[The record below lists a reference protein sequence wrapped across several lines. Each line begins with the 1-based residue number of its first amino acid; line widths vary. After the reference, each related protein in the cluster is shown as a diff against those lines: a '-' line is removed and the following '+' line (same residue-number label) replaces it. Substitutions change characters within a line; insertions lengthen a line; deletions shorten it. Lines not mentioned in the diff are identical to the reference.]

1 MADIKGRKFTLVITW
16 AIATFGCLII
26 TFAFHWSLLLI
37 GMLLIGIG
45 VNPAITVDLSLMS

>member
-1 MADIKGRKFTLVITW
+1 MADTKGRKFTLVITW